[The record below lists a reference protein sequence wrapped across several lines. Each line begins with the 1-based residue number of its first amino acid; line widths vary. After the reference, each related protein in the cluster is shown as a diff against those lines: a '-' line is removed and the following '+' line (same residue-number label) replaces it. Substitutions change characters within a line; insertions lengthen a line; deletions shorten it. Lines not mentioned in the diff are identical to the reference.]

1 MINHDEKALESAT
14 KSHYLGLITTTACLI
29 FICIICITSNNYT
42 DTQIQMFKTIL
53 SITIPVTIGL
63 AACYFIT
70 HIKTQKQLY
79 VRAILYT
86 SFISILAPLSTI
98 TLNTIN
104 IFIPVTHPGLDYL
117 LTATLIIAFS
127 IVEMH
132 SYNKTI
138 KKYANFHSKT
148 T

>member
-1 MINHDEKALESAT
+1 MINHEEKALESIM

-29 FICIICITSNNYT
+29 FICIIYITSNNYT

-86 SFISILAPLSTI
+86 SFISILAPLSMI
-98 TLNTIN
+98 TLNAID
-104 IFIPVTHPGLDYL
+104 IFIPVAYPWMYYL
-117 LTATLIIAFS
+117 LTATLIIVFS
-127 IVEMH
+127 VVEMH
-132 SYNKTI
+132 DYNKAI
-138 KKYANFHSKT
+138 KKQHRKT
-148 T
+148 Q